1 MESAKCRP
9 DCVTIKE
16 SIYVIDDIIM
26 VQGKAT
32 HMIDSLG
39 SRLRQLRTVKKLRQ
53 EQVADLINVNKR
65 AVSAY
70 ENDVRQPS
78 YDILI
83 RLATLYRVSTDY
95 LLGCTANRTLDVTGL
110 TTKELSII
118 SELVTGMQEKN
129 KRLEEL

>member
-1 MESAKCRP
+1 MPTGLCYNKG
-9 DCVTIKE
+9 
-16 SIYVIDDIIM
+16 SINVIDDIIM
-26 VQGKAT
+26 VQRKAA

-53 EQVADLINVNKR
+53 EQVADMINVNKR

-83 RLATLYRVSTDY
+83 RLAMLYRVSTDY
-95 LLGCTANRTLDVTGL
+95 LLGCTANKTLDVTGL

>member
-1 MESAKCRP
+1 M
-9 DCVTIKE
+9 
-16 SIYVIDDIIM
+16 IDDIIM

-39 SRLRQLRTVKKLRQ
+39 SRLRQLRTIKKLRQ